1 MVTTGAILF
10 GGANRHLDY
19 NNEEHPI
26 VLQLG
31 GSNPKDLATC
41 TKMAQDWGYDEV
53 NLNVGCPSDRVQN
66 NKIGPVS
73 WQNLTCCRMYC

>member
-1 MVTTGAILF
+1 MVTTGAIIY

-19 NNEEHPI
+19 NHEEHPI

-41 TKMAQDWGYDEV
+41 SKMAQDWGYDEIRGV
-53 NLNVGCPSDRVQN
+53 KGWSSDIQ
-66 NKIGPVS
+66 S
-73 WQNLTCCRMYC
+73 T